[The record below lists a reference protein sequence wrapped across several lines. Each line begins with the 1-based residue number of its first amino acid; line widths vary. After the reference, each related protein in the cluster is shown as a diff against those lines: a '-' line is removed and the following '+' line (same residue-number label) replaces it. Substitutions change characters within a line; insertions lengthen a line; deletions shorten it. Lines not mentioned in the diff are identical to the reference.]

1 MCLDRNLVILE
12 GLLLHGI
19 EAELHTLHAEIMLQF
34 LFCFCYVS
42 GLVILAKHANKHF
55 TLSIKLLEHDLS

>member
-19 EAELHTLHAEIMLQF
+19 EAELHTLHAEIRLHF
-34 LFCFCYVS
+34 LFCFIFVMF
-42 GLVILAKHANKHF
+42 LDFLFLLKMRIN
-55 TLSIKLLEHDLS
+55 TLP